1 MYIYIYIYPRR
12 PVSLAINELPVVRPS
27 RQLTTFLTYSRC
39 NALLSCGRKRSVTS
53 RSLGSLYKSVSGIQ
67 VGSPRADTW
76 PFDSIEGL
84 MGTAIRENAWL
95 KVTTGYRDV
104 VHAFTGLFAAD
115 SRFGQNGHAT
125 VTTSSGRLCSSMQ
138 LWSTLV
144 PRRCGSRW
152 ISKEIQRIS
161 EFLLFSDILHL
172 YFSIRECH
180 EIISKQDIQW
190 RALLIM
196 VYNNGTA

>member
-1 MYIYIYIYPRR
+1 MYPRR

-27 RQLTTFLTYSRC
+27 RQLTMFLAYSRC

-53 RSLGSLYKSVSGIQ
+53 QGLGSLYKSISGIQ

-125 VTTSSGRLCSSMQ
+125 VTTSSGRLCCSM
-138 LWSTLV
+138 WSTLV

-152 ISKEIQRIS
+152 ISTKEIRRIS
-161 EFLLFSDILHL
+161 EFLFFSSFIFL
-172 YFSIRECH
+172 YKSLWVWRTSWD
-180 EIISKQDIQW
+180 ISK
-190 RALLIM
+190 
-196 VYNNGTA
+196 